1 MIYDKCGAPSEE
13 NWHGVTDLKY
23 YKELGPKKDKKRI
36 IKEHLFKASNGK
48 VTESLADLID
58 KMLTLDPTKRITA
71 REALAHEF
79 FA

>member
-1 MIYDKCGAPSEE
+1 MIYDKCGAPTEE
-13 NWHGVTDLKY
+13 NWPGVTDLKY
-23 YKELGPKKDKKRI
+23 YKVLGPKKGTKRI
-36 IKEHLFKASNGK
+36 IKEHIFKASNGK